1 MFITINYFL
10 NCSEVIVGT
19 TKGSIF
25 HYDFRGK
32 STLPV
37 KTFRGSTGSVKSV
50 SCITYLNQMH
60 VMSISLDCHLR
71 IHNFISGD
79 LTIQVLYYLYNM
91 LFIINVFFKRIYIVL
106 YYTLTLIIMT
116 TI

>member
-1 MFITINYFL
+1 MLITKYYFL

-19 TKGSIF
+19 SKGSIF

-50 SCITYLNQMH
+50 SCVNYLNQMH
-60 VMSISLDCHLR
+60 IMSISLDCHLR

-79 LTIQVLYYLYNM
+79 LTLQVLLFV
-91 LFIINVFFKRIYIVL
+91 FII
-106 YYTLTLIIMT
+106 